1 MALVSFTRMSDG
13 TREDYELLE
22 REGRSY
28 AAGLPARLLAVLE
41 TMRDAFPGYQITSLD
56 HLLQSATRAERDG
69 ADEETIVATLLH
81 DIGDVYAPDNHSEF
95 AAAALRP
102 YVSERT
108 YWVVRHHGIFQL
120 YHYGHHKGLDRN
132 LRDRYRDSPH
142 YEACVAFCERW
153 DQVSFDPAYDSH
165 PLSHFAPMV
174 MKIFARKPF
183 SATDAN
189 RPDSTLGI

>member
-1 MALVSFTRMSDG
+1 MATVSFTRMSEG

-28 AAGLPARLLAVLE
+28 AAGLPTRLLAVLE
-41 TMRDAFPGYQITSLD
+41 TMRDAFSGYQITSLD

-120 YHYGHHKGLDRN
+120 HHYGHRKGLDRN

-142 YEACVAFCERW
+142 YQACVAFCERW

-165 PLSHFAPMV
+165 PLSHFVPMV
-174 MKIFARKPF
+174 MRVFARKPF

-189 RPDSTLGI
+189 RSDSTLGI